1 MLREDVNVTVFSNIL
16 VIVGVG
22 ETATLLKRPRT
33 PPSTTPTVDYQSADS
48 EHLMKRAR
56 PGVQPVDEVKTVSI
70 IYHTGRFSS
79 RLSVENVHTMN
90 CGNILQL
97 KFWLSMLSVTDG
109 IVSRVGIYASLHC
122 WRRVISSSYCLLPA
136 LVCFC
141 IRFTTICSSHIW
153 RLVFL
158 DRSIMLD
165 QAIHRIL
172 FQLTTCPRLWPAI
185 SIRAHVL
192 WAWIS
197 ILCSKVS
204 SLVCIFHEASPT
216 LI

>member
-1 MLREDVNVTVFSNIL
+1 MLRKDVNVTVFSNIL
-16 VIVGVG
+16 VIVGFG

-70 IYHTGRFSS
+70 IYHTGRLTS
-79 RLSVENVHTMN
+79 RLSLENMQSMHS
-90 CGNILQL
+90 GNILYL
-97 KFWLSMLSVTDG
+97 KFDFQCYQLQISLFGVGTRAFRALLNYGYLLFILPFVWVADEDMDSGMVVYSFYHHLFFSCLETG
-109 IVSRVGIYASLHC
+109 I
-122 WRRVISSSYCLLPA
+122 
-136 LVCFC
+136 
-141 IRFTTICSSHIW
+141 
-153 RLVFL
+153 L

-172 FQLTTCPRLWPAI
+172 FQLMTCQRMWPAI

-192 WAWIS
+192 
-197 ILCSKVS
+197 
-204 SLVCIFHEASPT
+204 
-216 LI
+216 